1 MDSIE
6 IIPTIADH
14 REALVKIISETDNI
28 NQEEKDC
35 AIELLDTSLNKDSSE
50 SEDYI
55 TLTALN
61 DETVVGFVCYGGAS
75 LSKGSFDLYW
85 ILVDSASRGEGIGS
99 MLLNFA
105 ESNIKA
111 SGGRILI
118 AETSGRDEYCPTCNF
133 YKRNGYIEEARI
145 KNFFTVGDDKLFF
158 VKVL

>member
-6 IIPTIADH
+6 IIPTTSDH
-14 REALVKIISETDNI
+14 REALFKIISETDNI
-28 NQEEKDC
+28 DQEEKDC
-35 AIELLDTSLNKDSSE
+35 AVELLDTSLNKDSLE

-61 DETVVGFVCYGGAS
+61 ENRVVGFVCYGGAS

-85 ILVDSASRGEGIGS
+85 ILVDAASRREGIGS
-99 MLLNFA
+99 MLLNFT

-111 SGGRILI
+111 DGGRILI
-118 AETSGRDEYCPTCNF
+118 AETSGRDEYSQTQGF
-133 YKRNGYIEEARI
+133 YKKNGYIEEARI